1 MARARLSAAAEPFS
15 SGAGAW
21 ANAAEAKS
29 SRTAIAVQRHR
40 ETQLFFPA
48 INAAPYVSRLPADIL
63 PLARPAG
70 KGVDMQGVRLFAF
83 PCQRIASARVT
94 ITRSPMVDATEL
106 NGETRF
112 SVRVQPRARRTAIEG
127 VRDGALLV
135 RLTAPPV
142 EG

>member
-1 MARARLSAAAEPFS
+1 
-15 SGAGAW
+15 
-21 ANAAEAKS
+21 
-29 SRTAIAVQRHR
+29 
-40 ETQLFFPA
+40 
-48 INAAPYVSRLPADIL
+48 
-63 PLARPAG
+63 
-70 KGVDMQGVRLFAF
+70 MQGVRLFAF

-142 EG
+142 EGEANDALVRLLASQLNVPRAAVRILSGARGRTKRVAVRGVGARQVQALAATEPD